1 VLIDAFCLN
10 TELNTS
16 PGLMVPTLHQNSCIS
31 TLEYTKCM
39 QYNASNV
46 KLREHTMP
54 SLQIRDL
61 PEDIYE
67 ALSLRAA
74 SEHRSL
80 TQQALADL
88 TQVVKSRQTDVRKK
102 LLASI
107 RRDISNKELAE
118 GLLPENLIREDRSR

>member
-1 VLIDAFCLN
+1 
-10 TELNTS
+10 
-16 PGLMVPTLHQNSCIS
+16 
-31 TLEYTKCM
+31 
-39 QYNASNV
+39 
-46 KLREHTMP
+46 MP

-67 ALSLRAA
+67 ALRFRAA

-88 TQVVKSRQTDVRKK
+88 TQVVKSRQTDTRKK

-107 RRDISNKELAE
+107 RQEISNKAPVEDNMLL
-118 GLLPENLIREDRSR
+118 GLQVVALFATYVA

>member
-1 VLIDAFCLN
+1 
-10 TELNTS
+10 
-16 PGLMVPTLHQNSCIS
+16 
-31 TLEYTKCM
+31 
-39 QYNASNV
+39 
-46 KLREHTMP
+46 MP

-67 ALSLRAA
+67 ALSFRAA

-88 TQVVKSRQTDVRKK
+88 TQVVKSKQADTRKQ

-107 RRDISNKELAE
+107 RQELSNKAPAE
-118 GLLPENLIREDRSR
+118 KLLPEILIREDRSR

>member
-1 VLIDAFCLN
+1 
-10 TELNTS
+10 
-16 PGLMVPTLHQNSCIS
+16 
-31 TLEYTKCM
+31 M
-39 QYNASNV
+39 QYNVTSAEI
-46 KLREHTMP
+46 REITMP

-67 ALSLRAA
+67 ALSFRAA

-102 LLASI
+102 LLAGI
-107 RRDISNKELAE
+107 RRDISNKELAD

>member
-1 VLIDAFCLN
+1 
-10 TELNTS
+10 
-16 PGLMVPTLHQNSCIS
+16 
-31 TLEYTKCM
+31 M
-39 QYNASNV
+39 QYNVTSAEI
-46 KLREHTMP
+46 REITMP

-67 ALSLRAA
+67 ALSFRAA

-107 RRDISNKELAE
+107 RRDISNKELADV
-118 GLLPENLIREDRSR
+118 LLPENLIREDRSR